1 MSNLPGSPIVSIYD
15 LLLERKILLAGKRPS
30 VSKEKS
36 GPESQ
41 TIAET
46 LTKAKAISRS
56 INEYLSCSSDGEA
69 LPTARPSKVTAKHLT
84 KKRTGVIMQQPTP
97 KEIIVRLPKK
107 IAPRI
112 LSGKSN
118 SITSLT
124 KSNFEASTSKR
135 VTGTRLKKKK
145 KKVSVCAASTS
156 KATLSGASTPKA
168 HLINHSA
175 DQRMPMSPRKAGGEI
190 PARVKTTTIP
200 KLNSPKT
207 SQTKLRVKGRK
218 SKVSISTSNTPT
230 TPSSANRWRI

>member
-15 LLLERKILLAGKRPS
+15 LLLERKILLAGKGASFGKQRT
-30 VSKEKS
+30 

-56 INEYLSCSSDGEA
+56 INEYLSCSSEGEA
-69 LPTARPSKVTAKHLT
+69 LPTAGPSKVTATHLT
-84 KKRTGVIMQQPTP
+84 KKQTGVIMQQPTP

-118 SITSLT
+118 SLTSLT
-124 KSNFEASTSKR
+124 KSYFEASTSKP
-135 VTGTRLKKKK
+135 VTSKRLKKKK
-145 KKVSVCAASTS
+145 KKVSV
-156 KATLSGASTPKA
+156 SGATTPKA
-168 HLINHSA
+168 HSA

-190 PARVKTTTIP
+190 PTRVKTSTIP
-200 KLNSPKT
+200 KPNSPKT

-218 SKVSISTSNTPT
+218 STVSISTGKTPT
-230 TPSSANRWRI
+230 TPSSVNRWRI